1 MAANE
6 VVVKFKLDADG
17 NLKALAADAD
27 KAAASTD
34 NLSKSA
40 RSQDRALKGAAQA
53 SSNSTKN
60 FSKNVTR
67 HQWRPCACVCC
78 TGSKYLCN
86 YCTFQCFTRSCKSR
100 ATYKRFSEMGAAS
113 GLALGTLSRG
123 LQESTGFALSL
134 EEAMRSTALIT
145 SAGLDA
151 SSVEEF
157 GKAAKN
163 ASLALGRDTAESLE
177 RFTRGVTKLEPELLD
192 ELGLFVRVDD
202 AAEKYARS
210 IGKSA
215 GELTNFEK
223 RQAFA
228 NAALTQADEKFG
240 AFRRRKC

>member
-6 VVVKFKLDADG
+6 VLVKFKLDADG

-27 KAAASTD
+27 RAAASAD

-60 FSKNVTR
+60 FAKMSQGISGGLVPAYAALAANIFAITALFGAL
-67 HQWRPCACVCC
+67 Q
-78 TGSKYLCN
+78 
-86 YCTFQCFTRSCKSR
+86 R
-100 ATYKRFSEMGAAS
+100 AARVEQLTQGLQAMGDAS
-113 GLALGTLSRG
+113 GVAMGTLSRG

-145 SAGLDA
+145 SAGLDP

-157 GKAAKN
+157 GLAAKN

-192 ELGLFVRVDD
+192 ELGLFVRVDQ
-202 AAEKYARS
+202 AAEEYARS

-215 GELTNFEK
+215 SELTNFEK
-223 RQAFA
+223 RQKT
-228 NAALTQADEKFG
+228 N
-240 AFRRRKC
+240 

>member
-6 VVVKFKLDADG
+6 VIVKFKLDSDG

-40 RSQDRALKGAAQA
+40 RTQDRALKGAAQA

-60 FSKNVTR
+60 FAKMSQGITGGLVPAYAALAANIFAITALFGALRGAARVEQLSKGL
-67 HQWRPCACVCC
+67 A
-78 TGSKYLCN
+78 
-86 YCTFQCFTRSCKSR
+86 
-100 ATYKRFSEMGAAS
+100 EMGAAS

-228 NAALTQADEKFG
+228 NEALDQANQKYG
-240 AFRRRKC
+240 AL